1 MWYLIN
7 SWKLLSENP
16 QPPSEKIH
24 SPIFTHCPLPK
35 KSETAS
41 PPVFAKIENI
51 LDPSPLQKGG
61 GGRGGGRTLCRGRRL
76 AKKIQIERYV
86 IRSSRSVVFCKK
98 GVLKNFAKFTGK
110 HLCQSLFFN
119 KVVGGTCS
127 FIEKKTLAQVF
138 PCEFCKIFKHTFFI
152 IHLWWLLLCNGWMFS
167 KAMHF
172 DRECTPRPK
181 HGLENTPFYQ

>member
-61 GGRGGGRTLCRGRRL
+61 EGGHCVGVGGW
-76 AKKIQIERYV
+76 
-86 IRSSRSVVFCKK
+86 
-98 GVLKNFAKFTGK
+98 LKNFK
-110 HLCQSLFFN
+110 LS
-119 KVVGGTCS
+119 V
-127 FIEKKTLAQVF
+127 
-138 PCEFCKIFKHTFFI
+138 
-152 IHLWWLLLCNGWMFS
+152 M
-167 KAMHF
+167 
-172 DRECTPRPK
+172 
-181 HGLENTPFYQ
+181 